1 MAKRRTS
8 DENPRATD
16 LQVIGLLNQAAQTD
30 TVYRDLY
37 LQRTAERLSGL
48 LSTAEY
54 HQLQG
59 QKAAIENLLAQTRS
73 AIDMQ
78 NWPRVQELT
87 TRAQELRRRFD
98 EKQDVMAL
106 AKEVYEA
113 ADVVVDPFSP
123 GLNALFESG
132 GKSIAEL
139 RDELLSTF
147 ASLMKA
153 DPDWSD
159 LYAQRRTYFTQLSL
173 SPESRVQQVAGD
185 NASDLQQQMK
195 QAAER
200 GDLELVNRLA
210 GEMRQASTAAKSEQS
225 TSGPPRVQTAQRA
238 AASESLAAPFPPT
251 ATERAGA
258 LGLAAIEIKP
268 ESLALRQALREFLDW
283 YAWHPAFPVSE
294 LAKEGS
300 IHLRPLLKEALK
312 DVPEATEL
320 TNPLVEVA
328 AQFSIHPYVN
338 GGGGRYFPLVA
349 DSEWVLV
356 EDFPEQEEATSSALL
371 SAIGFTQ
378 RRGLSRREIETA
390 LRQHGGQVLQNQLGL
405 DPREFRLVCIPF
417 DVYLRVG
424 RDRGWGQREQW
435 THLDGYQIM
444 QGGRLRALVGGD
456 VRYGGLLDLVSISPD
471 DQRERVVT
479 RFAVVRR
486 ERFMAR

>member
-1 MAKRRTS
+1 MAKQKTAES
-8 DENPRATD
+8 PHATQ
-16 LQVIGLLNQAAQTD
+16 LQVIRLLAEAAAGD

-37 LQRTAERLSGL
+37 LQRASARLAAV
-48 LSTAEY
+48 LSPSEY
-54 HQLQG
+54 NQLKG
-59 QKAAIENLLAQTRS
+59 QKTTIENLLAQTRS

-78 NWPRVQELT
+78 DLTRVQELT
-87 TRAQELRRRFD
+87 TRAQGLRRLFE
-98 EKQDVMAL
+98 EKQGEMAL
-106 AKEVYEA
+106 AKDIYEA
-113 ADVVVDPFSP
+113 PDVAIDPFSP
-123 GLNALFESG
+123 GFSALFESG
-132 GKSIAEL
+132 GKQIAGL

-147 ASLMKA
+147 ASLTQA
-153 DPDWSD
+153 DPDWKD
-159 LYAQRRTYFTQLSL
+159 LYAQRRTYFTNVSL
-173 SPESRVQQVAGD
+173 SAESRIQQVAGD

-210 GEMRQASTAAKSEQS
+210 GEMRKTATQTTGAQATSGPALPQTARRSAASETLAKPFPSTAA
-225 TSGPPRVQTAQRA
+225 
-238 AASESLAAPFPPT
+238 
-251 ATERAGA
+251 ERAGS

-268 ESLALRQALREFLDW
+268 ENLALRQALREFLDW

-300 IHLRPLLKEALK
+300 IHLRPLIKEALK
-312 DVPEATEL
+312 DVPEAAGL
-320 TNPLVEVA
+320 TDPIVEA
-328 AQFSIHPYVN
+328 MAQFSINPYVN

-349 DSEWVLV
+349 DSEWILV
-356 EDFPEQEEATSSALL
+356 EDFPEQAEASSSALL
-371 SAIGFTQ
+371 AALEFSQ
-378 RRGLSRREIETA
+378 RRGLSRKEIETA
-390 LRQHGGQVLQNQLGL
+390 LRRHGGQILQDRLGL

-435 THLDGYQIM
+435 THFDGYQVM

-471 DQRERVVT
+471 DQRESVET
-479 RFAVVRR
+479 RFAIVRR